1 MYLKRERSKG
11 GYHYTLCESYREQ
24 GCWKHRRLMDL
35 GPEPGDYIEYP
46 GGNGFFIHESV
57 EEEVRSKTVHFCYD
71 DLEAIFIPFLDPYIR
86 RIVERFQSPAS
97 SRKRWGHVSAEEL
110 FKHHRQLH
118 SFDKRRLHYLRC
130 GRVNIGDVDA
140 KPWKFLNVLLEKSR
154 DEMEC
159 FFDRM
164 EESLP
169 PHELRRYLYTALHLQ
184 THFRHL
190 LTRNQPEFLDPK
202 KVDHYFLEDLCR
214 LNRDE
219 TFFRGVKKHDPEK
232 LHPYLVKYLILY
244 FDHTFDPRLAWDEMV
259 GDFVWRH
266 QFYRKPRST
275 AGMSVSEKDACRR
288 LGISLAGFQK
298 MDRRELI
305 RQFRLMAKRS
315 HPDTGG
321 DQESFLHIKA
331 AYECLMRRKS

>member
-1 MYLKRERSKG
+1 MYLKREHVKRG
-11 GYHYTLCESYREQ
+11 HRYILCQSYRD
-24 GCWKHRRLMDL
+24 GYSWKHRRLMDL
-35 GPEPGDYIEYP
+35 GFDPGDYIEYP
-46 GGNGFFIHESV
+46 GGNSFFIHESV
-57 EEEVRSKTVHFCYD
+57 EEEIRSKTANFSYD
-71 DLEAIFIPFLDPYIR
+71 ELEAVFIPFLDPYIR
-86 RIVERFQSPAS
+86 RIVERFQSAGNS
-97 SRKRWGHVSAEEL
+97 QKRWRHCSAEEL
-110 FKHHRQLH
+110 LKHHRELH

-130 GRVNIGDVDA
+130 GRVNIGDVDG

-164 EESLP
+164 EGNLP
-169 PHELRRYLYTALHLQ
+169 AHELRRYLYTALHLE

-219 TFFRGVKKHDPEK
+219 MFFRGVKKHDPGR

-244 FDHTFDPRLAWDEMV
+244 FDHTFDPRLAWDEVV

-266 QFYRKPRST
+266 QFYTKPQKH
-275 AGMSVSEKDACRR
+275 AGMSASEKAACQR
-288 LGISLAGFQK
+288 LGITLVDFQK

-305 RQFRLMAKRS
+305 RRYRRMAKKS

-321 DQESFLHIKA
+321 DKESFVHIKA
-331 AYECLMRRKS
+331 AYECLLRRKS